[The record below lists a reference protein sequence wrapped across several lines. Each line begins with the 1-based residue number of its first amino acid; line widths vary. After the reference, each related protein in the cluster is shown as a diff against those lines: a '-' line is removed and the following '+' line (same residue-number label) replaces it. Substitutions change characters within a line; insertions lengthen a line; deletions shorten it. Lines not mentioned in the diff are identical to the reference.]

1 MRAKDTLCVVLAWLS
16 CALAYQKQSCSDCV
30 GYRSCAVAVALL
42 GMKTQAADEKF
53 KSAFCGFDGAKL
65 PMVCCS
71 QLSTESTPDVE
82 SVENHPNLNLLPDSC
97 GKINGDK
104 IIGGKIAGLYDYPW
118 MTLISYNTRLG
129 PQFECG
135 GSLINERYVLTAAHC
150 ISNLK
155 LLGVRIGENDVESST
170 DCQGDPPTLTC
181 ESKIQVYLL
190 SLSYFLYTK
199 LTLKVHS
206 LINERY
212 MLTAAHCISNL
223 KLLGVKIGEND
234 VESTTDCQ
242 GDPPTLTC
250 ESKIQDIRIEESI
263 PHPEYQG
270 KPNVKNDIGLLRL
283 KKPVDLSFKNADI
296 ICLPVSRDL
305 QSRNLGGLNATVAGW
320 GYTEKGYISSKL
332 LTVDV
337 PIHTADSCR
346 ELYNRGQKPGD
357 EDQTINKICAGE
369 NGKDSCGGDSG
380 GPLMVKGAY
389 KSNGERFIE
398 HGIVSYG
405 PRLCG
410 SDFPGVYTDVSKY
423 MKWILD
429 NIRP

>member
-1 MRAKDTLCVVLAWLS
+1 MRAKITLCIVLAWLS
-16 CALAYQKQSCSDCV
+16 CAVAYQRQSCSDCV
-30 GYRSCAVAVALL
+30 GYRSCDAAVALL
-42 GMKTQAADEKF
+42 NTKTKAADEKF

-71 QLSTESTPDVE
+71 QLSTTSTPDNVE
-82 SVENHPNLNLLPDSC
+82 NVENHPNLHLLPDAC

-104 IIGGKIAGLYDYPW
+104 IIGGRTAGLYEYPW
-118 MTLISYNTRLG
+118 MTLISYKTRLG

-155 LLGVRIGENDVESST
+155 LLGVRIGENDVDT
-170 DCQGDPPTLTC
+170 
-181 ESKIQVYLL
+181 
-190 SLSYFLYTK
+190 
-199 LTLKVHS
+199 
-206 LINERY
+206 
-212 MLTAAHCISNL
+212 
-223 KLLGVKIGEND
+223 
-234 VESTTDCQ
+234 TTDCQ

-250 ESKIQDIRIEESI
+250 ESKIQDIRIEEAI
-263 PHPEYQG
+263 PHPEYHG
-270 KPNVKNDIGLLRL
+270 KPNVRNDIGLLRL
-283 KKPVDLSFKNADI
+283 KKPVDLSFKNAGI
-296 ICLPVSRDL
+296 ICLPVSKDL
-305 QSRNLGGLNATVAGW
+305 QSRILGGQHATVAGW
-320 GYTEKGYISSKL
+320 GYTEKGYISAKL
-332 LTVDV
+332 LAVDV

-346 ELYNRGQKPGD
+346 ELYNRGQKPGEED
-357 EDQTINKICAGE
+357 ETINKICAGE

-389 KSNGERFIE
+389 RNSGERFIQ